1 VKAEGAVA
9 DRAELAVEAF
19 VAPIVRPR
27 RMAARIPSR
36 WLRRVRASRTNGR
49 RRERA
54 APASQASRCAG
65 ARSGSGQVVEQPEFF
80 AQQEGAVA
88 VAVAEASST
97 LTRSVAPPAS
107 GLPMPM
113 RPPASSFGGSGR
125 RDHAELCPYGG

>member
-1 VKAEGAVA
+1 MRSEGAGEA
-9 DRAELAVEAF
+9 D
-19 VAPIVRPR
+19 
-27 RMAARIPSR
+27 
-36 WLRRVRASRTNGR
+36 
-49 RRERA
+49 ERA
-54 APASQASRCAG
+54 QPRAG
-65 ARSGSGQVVEQPEFF
+65 GPGEPGVQVRWCEVGVGQVVEQPEFF
-80 AQQEGAVA
+80 AQQEGAVAVA